1 MNTNPFASYLT
12 RVDSAAPLL
21 NLSETELARLKSPD
35 HILMQDI
42 EVERDTGETTR
53 LHAYRVQ
60 FNNARGPYKGG
71 IRFHPGAD
79 LDEVKALAAAMA
91 VKCAVVN
98 IPMGGGKGGVQFDPK
113 QYSPAEIDRV
123 ARAFVRAFAEHLGPE
138 SDVPAP
144 DVYTNAHIMDT
155 MLDEYEKI
163 IGQSSPAMI
172 TGKTLDRGGI
182 VGRDTATAQ
191 GGAFVLQELIPPR
204 NTPEQP
210 RVAIQGFGNAGAT
223 MARILADNGFKIVA
237 ISDSKGGIYSAN
249 GIDPIAVLEH
259 KERTGVLNA
268 KGATTITNTELLEC
282 ECDILIPAAL
292 DNQLTEENAAHLKAH
307 TILELANGPTTPEAD
322 AIFSSRAIM
331 VIPDV
336 LANAGGVTV
345 SYFEWLQNKEGRTW
359 DTSEVQTR
367 LAEIMRT
374 SAQAVRAMA
383 DEKKVTL
390 REAAFLLGLRRIVDA
405 LRAPRL

>member
-163 IGQSSPAMI
+163 VGQSSPAMI

-292 DNQLTEENAAHLKAH
+292 DNQLTEENATRVKAH

-359 DTSEVQTR
+359 NTSEVQTR